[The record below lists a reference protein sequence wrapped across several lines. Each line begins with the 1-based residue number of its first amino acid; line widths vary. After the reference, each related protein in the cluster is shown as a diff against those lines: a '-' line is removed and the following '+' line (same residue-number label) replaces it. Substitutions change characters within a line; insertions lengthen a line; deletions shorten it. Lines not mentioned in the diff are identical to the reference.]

1 MRRRLCFLTKG
12 HDVYKGFR
20 ERKDIKS
27 ILPHYKLNE
36 ILLAIE
42 ESIAKTALLLVVID
56 AVFNTPIIFP

>member
-20 ERKDIKS
+20 WRKDIKS
-27 ILPHYKLNE
+27 ILPHQLNE

-56 AVFNTPIIFP
+56 TVFNTPRIFP